1 MNTIKDVF
9 AQASACLPTFYATIY
24 TLKIVISQNSKGFAS
39 GSNGNTSCLLIA
51 FTLIETEET
60 GS

>member
-24 TLKIVISQNSKGFAS
+24 PLKIVISQNSKGFAG
-39 GSNGNTSCLLIA
+39 GSINCK
-51 FTLIETEET
+51 T
-60 GS
+60 GQTPFYS